1 MLITYLNNNQNNT
14 LYRKKYVI
22 IKVNIND
29 KVKFYNLKISEE
41 YTKPPL
47 RYNEAG
53 LVKYLEKNGIGRPS
67 TYSSIISKVI
77 ERDYVKIQ
85 NKSMLRDMKNKAL
98 INTDIEQLKSYRD
111 KKAMMQNMHQ
121 AIIEINNT
129 KQEISEIKEILK
141 LLLAERK

>member
-1 MLITYLNNNQNNT
+1 M
-14 LYRKKYVI
+14 KKYEI
-22 IKVNIND
+22 
-29 KVKFYNLKISEE
+29 
-41 YTKPPL
+41 
-47 RYNEAG
+47 
-53 LVKYLEKNGIGRPS
+53 
-67 TYSSIISKVI
+67 
-77 ERDYVKIQ
+77 DYVKIQ
-85 NKSMLRDMKNKAL
+85 NKSMLRDMNNKAL

>member
-1 MLITYLNNNQNNT
+1 M
-14 LYRKKYVI
+14 KKY
-22 IKVNIND
+22 
-29 KVKFYNLKISEE
+29 E
-41 YTKPPL
+41 T
-47 RYNEAG
+47 
-53 LVKYLEKNGIGRPS
+53 
-67 TYSSIISKVI
+67 
-77 ERDYVKIQ
+77 DYVKIQ
-85 NKSMLRDMKNKAL
+85 NKSMLRDMNNKAL